1 MLQQFNI
8 KKNLN
13 KELAK
18 SIIDAWMI
26 ENNKIFHLISDA
38 KKNDIRDFYERIGN
52 IIGEILPKRL
62 AQIICN
68 ENKVTG
74 NISEI

>member
-38 KKNDIRDFYERIGN
+38 KKNDIREFSLCQNFGLN
-52 IIGEILPKRL
+52 IFIIYFKYFSIL
-62 AQIICN
+62 AA
-68 ENKVTG
+68 VSF
-74 NISEI
+74 NIPSP